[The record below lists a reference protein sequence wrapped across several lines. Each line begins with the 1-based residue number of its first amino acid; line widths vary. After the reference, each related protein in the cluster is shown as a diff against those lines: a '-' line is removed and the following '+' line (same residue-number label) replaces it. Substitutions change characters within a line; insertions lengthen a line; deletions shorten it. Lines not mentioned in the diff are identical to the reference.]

1 MEILID
7 VVIVFFIPLMVY
19 RGYRRGAIY
28 TFMTLWAVFFAFCAA
43 VFLSENFSEPVS
55 RLVQPV
61 VKGEIITVLEEALKY
76 EDVII
81 EKDGSG
87 TVELEDES
95 GVYAFIQPEYLTMT
109 RALEILSN
117 SRALERWA
125 GFVEQARKSL
135 YIAAPTFDGSVTEE
149 ISTVMGREMS
159 RVWILAI
166 SFTVITA
173 LWLLLTRRFNIK
185 FEGETA
191 QMNGYAG
198 AVIGFC
204 ASLLLIYIVA
214 WITSGTLI
222 KPSGVSS
229 TMLYE
234 FFATFNPMDGVAE
247 RYMVELDI

>member
-7 VVIVFFIPLMVY
+7 VVIVFFIPLMIY

-28 TFMTLWAVFFAFCAA
+28 TFMTFCVVFFAFCAA
-43 VFLSENFSEPVS
+43 VFLSKNFTEPVG
-55 RLVQPV
+55 RFLQPV
-61 VKGEIITVLEEALKY
+61 VKREIVAVLEESLKF
-76 EDVII
+76 EDIII
-81 EKDGSG
+81 EYDGTG

-95 GVYAFIQPEYLTMT
+95 GVYSFIQPEYLTMT
-109 RALEILSN
+109 RAFQILSTA
-117 SRALERWA
+117 RDLEDWS

-135 YIAAPTFDGSVTEE
+135 YITAVTFEGSVTEE
-149 ISTVMGREMS
+149 ISSVMGREMA

-191 QMNGYAG
+191 QMNAYAG

-204 ASLLLIYIVA
+204 ASILLIYIFA
-214 WITSGTLI
+214 WITSGTII
-222 KPSGVSS
+222 KPSGVTS

-234 FFATFNPMDGVAE
+234 FFSTFNPLDNVAQ